1 MEKNLRS
8 FTGSAI
14 EAAAPGSSVATER
27 CSHNPPTQ
35 QKVVARNPGIGSNT
49 CTVDWQ
55 TPWAKAALIFAG
67 LLSTTG
73 CASITGS
80 KLQPLSVQTV
90 LENRE
95 ISGIGCTLT
104 NDAGK
109 WFVTTPGTVTVQK
122 STADMSVQCRKDGI
136 GAGNEIA
143 VSKATGSVWGN
154 VLAGGIIGY
163 AVDRNTGAGF
173 DYPSVITVSMRSL
186 TEGLTT
192 SAAGAS
198 NPPSPQATS
207 ATMESPAGGL
217 NLAPASQ
224 QVAQSDTPK
233 GPAIGQDSR
242 QVEKLAKEASCSS
255 DAPGILLAKGP
266 GYETYSVACTNGDVA
281 MYRCEF
287 RNCRSLR

>member
-1 MEKNLRS
+1 MNSCLIRQ
-8 FTGSAI
+8 SA
-14 EAAAPGSSVATER
+14 ENGFNKRLVSTL
-27 CSHNPPTQ
+27 
-35 QKVVARNPGIGSNT
+35 QKVVARSPVQMTLAISAGS
-49 CTVDWQ
+49 VGFIL
-55 TPWAKAALIFAG
+55 KSMLIATG
-67 LLSTTG
+67 LLSMTG

-90 LENRE
+90 LDNRE
-95 ISGIGCTLT
+95 VSGIGCTLT

-122 STADMSVQCRKDGI
+122 STADLSVQCRKDGV
-136 GAGNEIA
+136 GSGNEMA

-186 TEGLTT
+186 NEAST
-192 SAAGAS
+192 SSEVGTL
-198 NPPSPQATS
+198 NGPSVQSAPAVVSTS
-207 ATMESPAGGL
+207 ATGTISSPGPQQ
-217 NLAPASQ
+217 LAQADAPKTPAL
-224 QVAQSDTPK
+224 
-233 GPAIGQDSR
+233 GQDSR
-242 QVEKLAKEASCSS
+242 QVEKLAKEASCYGE
-255 DAPGILLAKGP
+255 APGILLAKGP

-287 RNCRSLR
+287 RNCRALK